1 MSANH
6 QFAIHTRNL
15 TRHFG
20 SVQAVN
26 ELSLNVPAGMIFG
39 FLGPNGAGKTTTIRM
54 LLGLVVP
61 TSGSAEVL
69 GFDVETQADLIRAK
83 TGTLLE
89 HNGIYERLSAED
101 NLDFYG
107 RIYLM
112 SATERERR
120 IEELLVST
128 GLWDRR
134 KELAGKW
141 SKGMKQRLALARALL
156 HKPRLLFLDEP
167 TAGLD
172 VVSAAEIRR
181 NLQQLVETEN
191 VTVFLNSHNMSEVEQ
206 ICHHVAVIKNGN
218 IVAQGQPQEL
228 SLRNK
233 GKKIII
239 DGSGF
244 STDLTT
250 MLSSLPEILFVND
263 RADRLILELSDNMDS
278 SFVVNLLVNNGAKV
292 NEVRHER
299 ESLENVFIRLMEE
312 ENV

>member
-1 MSANH
+1 MSTH
-6 QFAIHTRNL
+6 PTFAIYTRKL
-15 TRHFG
+15 TRQFG
-20 SVQAVN
+20 SIQAVN
-26 ELSLNVPAGMIFG
+26 QLSMRVPPGIIFG

-54 LLGLVVP
+54 LLGLVAP
-61 TSGSAEVL
+61 TSGAAEVL
-69 GFDVETQADLIRAK
+69 GFDVETQADLIRAQ

-101 NLDFYG
+101 NLDFYA
-107 RIYLM
+107 RIFLM
-112 SATERERR
+112 PAVERERR
-120 IEELLVST
+120 IEELLSSM

-172 VVSAAEIRR
+172 VVSAAEIRQT
-181 NLQQLVETEN
+181 LQQLVETEN
-191 VTVFLNSHNMSEVEQ
+191 ITVFLNSHNMSEVEQ
-206 ICHHVAVIKNGN
+206 ICHHVTVIKNGN
-218 IVAQGQPQEL
+218 IIAEGRPQEL

-233 GKKIII
+233 VKKIII
-239 DGSGF
+239 EGSGF
-244 STDLTT
+244 STELTT
-250 MLSSLPEILFVND
+250 MISTLPEILLLND
-263 RADRLILELSDNMDS
+263 RAGRLVMELSDEMDS
-278 SFVVNLLVNNGAKV
+278 SFVVNMLVKNGAKV